1 MRARGTRADRLVVV
15 PLDGSSA
22 GATALPVALTVAA
35 QLGARVQALRIGVA
49 DSSVGEPWRT
59 MGLEAPLQAEV
70 HLRYEV
76 GDPVEGIL
84 AASADPSVV
93 LVVMSTHGH
102 DVGPGQR
109 LASVPKRV
117 LTEAVRPI
125 LLTRPEL
132 RASGSRPLKRLLV
145 PLDGTPSTTGALA
158 PAMDL
163 ARRLRVSIDLL
174 YVLYPFQP
182 RPAEQ
187 GSMTLPSYVDQP
199 QYEWPAWRAK
209 VVEWLRCSCDN
220 VPKDAKLDVFLA
232 RGLDAQEI
240 GAAIVAFAAEHED
253 DAIVVVRRSRLDQ
266 GRGHILRYLLDSSP
280 CPVLVVPGPLRAS
293 PPRRDTRRTNARA

>member
-1 MRARGTRADRLVVV
+1 MSAPRARADRFVVV
-15 PLDGSSA
+15 PLDGSPA
-22 GATALPVALTVAA
+22 AAAALPVAQTVAA
-35 QLGARVQALRIGVA
+35 QLGARVQALRFGVEEDA
-49 DSSVGEPWRT
+49 VGEPWRL
-59 MGLEAPLQAEV
+59 MGLEAAPASEV
-70 HLRYEV
+70 LFRYEA
-76 GDPVEGIL
+76 GDPVDGIL
-84 AASADPSVV
+84 RASADPSVV
-93 LVVMSTHGH
+93 LVVISTHGH
-102 DVGPGQR
+102 DISRGQR
-109 LASVPKRV
+109 LSLVPRRV
-117 LTEAVRPI
+117 LAEAIRPI
-125 LLTRPEL
+125 LVTRPEVEGP
-132 RASGSRPLKRLLV
+132 RSRPLKRLLV

-182 RPAEQ
+182 RPAER

-220 VPKDAKLDVFLA
+220 VPKDAKLDVYLA
-232 RGLDAQEI
+232 RGIDAEEI
-240 GAAIVAFAAEHED
+240 GAAIVAFAAEHDD

-266 GRGHILRYLLDSSP
+266 GRADILQHLLDASP

-293 PPRRDTRRTNARA
+293 PPRRDTRRTTARA